1 MRSAI
6 LIASIVVL
14 SGCAN
19 PYADFYQGA
28 QDARLHPRYEASQ
41 GAPTIQMVADPE
53 ASAKVAERRGFQV
66 IGISSFTGGD
76 SGATE
81 RNLLE
86 QATKVGAS
94 VVFYSVKYLGSQQ
107 TTVPIT
113 MPDVRTTYSSGT
125 ATAYGAGGPVR
136 AYGTGTS
143 TTYGTQTTY
152 VPITTHRHEYVAA
165 YLAKFRYR
173 LGARCM
179 DLPDEVRQRM
189 GSNSGCLVKSVVDG
203 SPAFSADIMGGDVI
217 VSVDGERVAGQDGY
231 QSWLDRVA
239 AGKATLSIWRPSGIV
254 SKTVDILP

>member
-19 PYADFYQGA
+19 PYADFYQGT
-28 QDARLHPRYEASQ
+28 QDARLHPRYDASQ
-41 GAPTIQMVADPE
+41 GAPTIQMVADPT
-53 ASAKVAERRGFQV
+53 ASAKVAERKGFQV

-113 MPDVRTTYSSGT
+113 TPDVRTTYSSGT
-125 ATAYGAGGPVR
+125 ATAYGAGGPVT

-152 VPITTHRHEYVAA
+152 IPITTHRHEYVAA

-173 LGARCM
+173 LGAYCK
-179 DLPDEVRQRM
+179 DLPDEVRQKM
-189 GSNSGCLVKSVVDG
+189 GSNSGCLVSSVIDG
-203 SPAFSADIMGGDVI
+203 SPAFNADLLVGDVI
-217 VSVDGERVAGQDGY
+217 VLADGLRVAGQEGY
-231 QSWLDRVA
+231 QAWVDKMPV
-239 AGKATLSIWRPSGIV
+239 GKSTLSIWRPSGVVI
-254 SKTVDILP
+254 KTVDLLP